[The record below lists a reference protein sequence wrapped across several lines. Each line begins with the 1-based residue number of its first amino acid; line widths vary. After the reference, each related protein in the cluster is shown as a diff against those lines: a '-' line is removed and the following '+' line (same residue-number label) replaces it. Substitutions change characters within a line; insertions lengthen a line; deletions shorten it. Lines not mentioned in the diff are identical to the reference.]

1 MGTTMTV
8 RVRGV
13 REDLGVVRWPLL
25 GLGQL
30 THELPVLCSGS
41 CVGRAGSE
49 WVGVQDGDSG
59 GGLRRV
65 TGQIITEQPTEK
77 K

>member
-8 RVRGV
+8 GVRGV
-13 REDLGVVRWPLL
+13 QEDLGVVGWHLL
-25 GLGQL
+25 GLCQL
-30 THELPVLCSGS
+30 THGLPVLSSGS
-41 CVGRAGSE
+41 CAGPAGSE

-65 TGQIITEQPTEK
+65 KGQIITERSTEK

>member
-1 MGTTMTV
+1 MGTTMT
-8 RVRGV
+8 
-13 REDLGVVRWPLL
+13 PLI
-25 GLGQL
+25 GLCQL
-30 THELPVLCSGS
+30 THELRVLCSGPY
-41 CVGRAGSE
+41 GGPAGSE